1 VWFEKIDDG
10 FKTLC
15 KNMLALRH
23 LGENLILVYVKH
35 LNPFCNIFAQP
46 PVFKWK
52 CQTIHRHDLNASD
65 AIIHAQKKAAFCNIM
80 IRPSTK
86 PK

>member
-1 VWFEKIDDG
+1 MQNGIIK
-10 FKTLC
+10 
-15 KNMLALRH
+15 
-23 LGENLILVYVKH
+23 ENLILVYVKH